1 MKSIRS
7 MHRIAAI
14 TKHYYFRRSW
24 AKINDLCSGY
34 CTGFSAATQITTRGM
49 SLSITI
55 NRLVPSGMLLHLVMV
70 LAMAQTSLSYG
81 ATSASESGRMDT
93 VAPPLLNWR
102 NLELQDSGVAGSVTT
117 RIDLRKLS
125 AAEVRPTLVD
135 GPNPMSQRV
144 TGTRIQEL
152 VVDNSIR
159 LLLGAGIKTRDRL
172 WLNEDDGLPLQLIR
186 MQLGSKPSQKLYRFG
201 SNRVYR
207 LRRQPANRVETEQP
221 PEQWSQVSESFYP
234 LPDPGGECPTILESS
249 QLLYLL
255 SNPEHGISE
264 SPETLCVFSRKH
276 VYQVEFQIVG
286 REQLDVDY
294 LQVVAGQEN
303 RVRETLEAV
312 RVVLN
317 SRPFNGAAGDVESFS
332 FLGLKDEIHL
342 LLSDP
347 GRIPLQVRG
356 QVPGFGMID
365 LELKKL
371 TR

>member
-1 MKSIRS
+1 
-7 MHRIAAI
+7 
-14 TKHYYFRRSW
+14 
-24 AKINDLCSGY
+24 
-34 CTGFSAATQITTRGM
+34 M

-55 NRLVPSGMLLHLVMV
+55 NRLLPGGMVLHLVMV
-70 LAMAQTSLSYG
+70 LAMAQTSLLYG
-81 ATSASESGRMDT
+81 ATSAAESSRMDA
-93 VAPPLLNWR
+93 VAPPRLNWR

-117 RIDLRKLS
+117 RIDLSQHS
-125 AAEVRPTLVD
+125 AAEVRSTLVD

-144 TGTRIQEL
+144 VGTRIQEL
-152 VVDNSIR
+152 VVANSVR

-172 WLNEDDGLPLQLIR
+172 WFNEDDGLPLQLIR
-186 MQLGSKPSQKLYRFG
+186 MHLGSKPSQKLYRFG
-201 SNRVYR
+201 SNQVYR
-207 LRRQPANRVETEQP
+207 LRRQPANRAETKQS
-221 PEQWSQVSESFYP
+221 PEHWSQVSESFYP
-234 LPDPGGECPTILESS
+234 LPDPDGECPTILESS

-255 SNPEHGISE
+255 SNPEYEVSE

-276 VYQVEFQIVG
+276 VYQVELRMVG

-317 SRPFNGAAGDVESFS
+317 SRPLNGAAGDVDSFS

-356 QVPGFGMID
+356 QVPGFGKIE